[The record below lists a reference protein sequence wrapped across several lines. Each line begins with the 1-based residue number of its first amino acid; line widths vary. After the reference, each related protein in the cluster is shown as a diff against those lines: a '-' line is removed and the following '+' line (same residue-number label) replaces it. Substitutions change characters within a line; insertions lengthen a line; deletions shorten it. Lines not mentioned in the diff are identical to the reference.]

1 MNTKFKSINAYVQN
15 FLTENCD
22 EQVLNLWLAK
32 KTQSKFK
39 TLVNKKTKVADP
51 SAPKRAKS
59 AYLYFCSENREKVK
73 SSLKNPT
80 ATNVTKELGKRWN
93 KLKEKKKSKEYKKF
107 VELAEADSL
116 RYKKEKEAYV
126 EGTETEKGPKRA
138 KSAYLYF
145 CDDFREKVKKEL
157 GDVAATKIT
166 TRLGE
171 LWNEHKKNGNISKYQ
186 KLSQKDKERYRSQ
199 KNTDEKTKTK
209 PKKAKTTRKK
219 TGYQIF
225 CSIKRPE
232 LKEENPDMEAKD
244 ITREISRLWKSLDT
258 EEKNSY
264 SGQVETK

>member
-116 RYKKEKEAYV
+116 RYKKEKQAYV

-157 GDVAATKIT
+157 GDVAATKNHYKIGRT
-166 TRLGE
+166 LERA
-171 LWNEHKKNGNISKYQ
+171 Q
-186 KLSQKDKERYRSQ
+186 KE
-199 KNTDEKTKTK
+199 
-209 PKKAKTTRKK
+209 
-219 TGYQIF
+219 
-225 CSIKRPE
+225 
-232 LKEENPDMEAKD
+232 
-244 ITREISRLWKSLDT
+244 W
-258 EEKNSY
+258 
-264 SGQVETK
+264 